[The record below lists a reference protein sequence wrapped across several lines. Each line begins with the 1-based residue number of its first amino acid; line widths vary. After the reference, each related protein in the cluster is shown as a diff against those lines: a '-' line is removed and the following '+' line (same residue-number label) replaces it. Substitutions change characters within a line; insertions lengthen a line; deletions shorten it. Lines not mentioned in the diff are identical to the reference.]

1 MPFEAHRQS
10 YLAVSMFYPPSA
22 ETRAVMVSRLLAALP
37 QEWLIAHG
45 ASLYFRQDP
54 STAPGPQ
61 AGPREFFPLPA
72 PGHAPLAA
80 RLAKRG
86 VPLVQQRPDRYRA
99 WIQPASRAIT
109 AWLVARPRPPR
120 AVLGIGQPWS
130 SLMTAAQVSRN
141 TGLPLLAYFSDPWYD
156 NLGLNHL
163 PDPLSRA
170 LHRRW
175 EAQVVEQAAKVMF
188 PCQDLAD
195 LVMAKYPEKQ
205 RAKARIIPHSFDS
218 ARYPAFAP
226 DPQGIKHV
234 RFLGSFYQKLTPL
247 PFLRGLARALEIAPN
262 AFEQV
267 RFQFIGPDS
276 VYFQDAPELAALPS
290 GLVSFLPPVAYQES
304 LDLMAAS
311 HALLVIDPEI
321 PTCPLLLSKL
331 VDYLGAN
338 RPLCGVV
345 TQGHTQRLLT
355 ELGGW
360 SASYQNPQAIAEMLV
375 RVAAAPSEPV
385 PLDQTV
391 RAAYAVREVAT
402 RFQAI
407 LDE

>member
-1 MPFEAHRQS
+1 MPLEAHKQS

-22 ETRAVMVSRLLAALP
+22 ETRAVMVGRLLAAMP

-109 AWLVARPRPPR
+109 AWLAARPYPPR

-156 NLGLNHL
+156 SLGLNRL

-195 LVMAKYPEKQ
+195 LVMAKYPPEQ
-205 RAKARIIPHSFDS
+205 RAKARIIPHSFDPS
-218 ARYPAFAP
+218 RYPAFAS

-247 PFLRGLARALEIAPN
+247 PFLRGLARALEIAPK

-276 VYFQDAPELAALPS
+276 VYFQDAPELAALPPN
-290 GLVSFLPPVAYQES
+290 LVSFLPPVAYQES
-304 LDLMAAS
+304 LDLMATS

-321 PTCPLLLSKL
+321 PACPLLLSKL
-331 VDYLGAN
+331 VDYLGAG

-345 TQGHTQRLLT
+345 TQGHTQRLLA

-360 SASYQNPQAIAEMLV
+360 SASYQDPQAIAEMLV

-385 PLDQTV
+385 RLDQTV
-391 RAAYAVREVAT
+391 RAAYAVREVAA

>member
-1 MPFEAHRQS
+1 MPSKAHRHS
-10 YLAVSMFYPPSA
+10 YLAVSLFYPPSA

-109 AWLVARPRPPR
+109 AWLVSRPRPPR
-120 AVLGIGQPWS
+120 AILGIGQPWS

-156 NLGLNHL
+156 SLGLNRL

-175 EAQVVEQAAKVMF
+175 EAQVVGQAAKVMF

-195 LVMAKYPEKQ
+195 LVMAKYPQEQ
-205 RAKARIIPHSFDS
+205 RDKVRIIPHSFDP
-218 ARYPAFAP
+218 ARYPVFAP
-226 DPQGIKHV
+226 DAQGIKYV

-247 PFLRGLARALEIAPN
+247 PFLRGLARAQEMDPA
-262 AFEQV
+262 AFEKT
-267 RFQFIGPDS
+267 RYQFIGPDAA
-276 VYFQDAPELAALPS
+276 YFQGAPELGALPQ
-290 GLVSFLPPVAYQES
+290 GLVSFLPPVSYQDS

-311 HALLVIDPEI
+311 HALLAIDPEI
-321 PTCPLLLSKL
+321 PSCPLLLSKL

-338 RPLCGVV
+338 RPLCGVC
-345 TQGHTQRLLT
+345 TQGHTKRLLA

-360 SASYQNPQAIAEMLV
+360 SADYQDPGAIAEMILQ
-375 RVAAAPSEPV
+375 VAQAPSEPAR
-385 PLDQTV
+385 LDQAV
-391 RAAYAVREVAT
+391 RGSYAVQEVAR